1 MTQLRKLLSQIALLF
16 RTLYGRLTTLFQTPR
31 TAPVASVV
39 ITALAALVQL
49 LFPQSGFAI
58 LFTLLAI
65 YVVAHA
71 NMKLSIKVALA
82 VAPLLIT
89 VPIAGRQNFALMP
102 LMVQLCI
109 YIALALGLNLV
120 VGFAGLLD
128 LGYIAFFAGGAYV
141 YAIFA
146 SGQAAKFIPWFA
158 EHAPG
163 GLGGWWF
170 WAAIPFALAVA
181 AFLGIALGLPVL
193 RMRGDYLAIVTLGFG
208 EVIQVISR
216 NLDHPINITGGAPGI
231 APIKYPFFFGLP
243 AKYNGIAV
251 YVVGLIFV
259 TLTAIAM
266 MRLEQSRLGR
276 AWAAMRED
284 DIAARAM
291 GVPLVKMKLMAFAT
305 GASFSGAMGMLFAVK
320 QQFINPDTFGFMESI
335 GILAMIILGGLGSI
349 RGVIVGA
356 AAVTLLRF
364 QFLRDL
370 SDLFAGAG
378 LPPALD
384 ITKYQPLIFGL
395 ILVLMM
401 IYRKEGLVP
410 ATRPRIDIDQLGVAP
425 GSTQADSAAKAV
437 GQ

>member
-1 MTQLRKLLSQIALLF
+1 MTQLRKLYSQLV
-16 RTLYGRLTTLFQTPR
+16 GLFQSRR
-31 TAPVASVV
+31 TAPAASILLTVLTGLMQV
-39 ITALAALVQL
+39 LV
-49 LFPQSGFAI
+49 PQSGFSI
-58 LFTLLAI
+58 LFTLVAI

-71 NMKLSIKVALA
+71 NVHTVTKVVLA
-82 VAPLLIT
+82 VIPLLVA
-89 VPIAGRQNFALMP
+89 VPIAGRDNFALMP

-109 YIALALGLNLV
+109 YVALALGLNLV

-146 SGQAAKFIPWFA
+146 SGQAAKFLPWFA
-158 EHAPG
+158 EHAPT

-170 WAAIPFALAVA
+170 WAAIPIALAVA
-181 AFLGIALGLPVL
+181 ALLGIALGLPVL

-216 NLDHPINITGGAPGI
+216 NLDHPLNITGGAPGI
-231 APIKYPFFFGLP
+231 APIKYPFFFGIP
-243 AKYNGIAV
+243 AEYNGIAV
-251 YVVGLIFV
+251 YMVALVFA
-259 TLTAIAM
+259 TLTAMAM

-335 GILAMIILGGLGSI
+335 GILSMIILGGLGSI

-395 ILVLMM
+395 ILIVMM

-410 ATRPRIDIDQLGVAP
+410 ATRPQIDVDNLGAP
-425 GSTQADSAAKAV
+425 VPKPASSTQGKAL

>member
-1 MTQLRKLLSQIALLF
+1 MAQQQRRNPVRKSYTRFLDLLQSD
-16 RTLYGRLTTLFQTPR
+16 R
-31 TAPVASVV
+31 S
-39 ITALAALVQL
+39 ALATAGVLTLVAMAIQML
-49 LFPQSGFAI
+49 IPTSGFSI
-58 LFTLLAI
+58 LITLLVI
-65 YVVAHA
+65 YAVAHA
-71 NMKLSIKVALA
+71 ALKPAVKIGLA
-82 VAPLLIT
+82 VLPLLIA
-89 VPIAGRQNFALMP
+89 VPYAGQENYALLP
-102 LMVQLCI
+102 LMVQVCI
-109 YIALALGLNLV
+109 YVALALGLNLV

-158 EHAPG
+158 QHAPT

-170 WAAIPFALAVA
+170 WAAIPIALGVA
-181 AFLGIALGLPVL
+181 ALLGIALGLPVL

-216 NLDHPINITGGAPGI
+216 NLDHPIDITGGAPGI

-243 AKYNGIAV
+243 SEYNGIAV
-251 YVVGLIFV
+251 YVVALLFV
-259 TLTAIAM
+259 SLTAIAM
-266 MRLEQSRLGR
+266 FRLEQSRMGR

-291 GVPLVKMKLMAFAT
+291 GIPLVKMKLAAFAT
-305 GASFSGAMGMLFAVK
+305 GASFSGVMGMLFAVK
-320 QQFINPDTFGFMESI
+320 QQFINPETFGFMESI

-395 ILVLMM
+395 ILIVMM

-410 ATRPRIDIDQLGVAP
+410 ATRPQVDVEGLGAP
-425 GSTQADSAAKAV
+425 EPRTVEPPAQTKAM

>member
-1 MTQLRKLLSQIALLF
+1 MAQLRRLYNQIAV
-16 RTLYGRLTTLFQTPR
+16 LFQGHR
-31 TAPVASVV
+31 TALGAS
-39 ITALAALVQL
+39 IGLTALAALMQIFV
-49 LFPQSGFAI
+49 PQSGFSI
-58 LFTLLAI
+58 LFTLIAI

-71 NMKLSIKVALA
+71 NLRLVYKVALA
-82 VAPLLIT
+82 AAPLLIA
-89 VPIAGRQNFALMP
+89 VPIAGQENFALMP

-146 SGQAAKFIPWFA
+146 SGQAAKFLPWFA
-158 EHAPG
+158 EHAPT

-170 WAAIPFALAVA
+170 WAAIPIALAVA
-181 AFLGIALGLPVL
+181 ALLGIALGLPVL

-216 NLDHPINITGGAPGI
+216 NLDHPLNITGGAPGI
-231 APIKYPFFFGLP
+231 APIKYPYFFGLP
-243 AKYNGIAV
+243 VKYNGIAV
-251 YVVGLIFV
+251 YVVALVFV

-284 DIAARAM
+284 DIAARAV
-291 GVPLVKMKLMAFAT
+291 GIPLVKMKLMAFAT

-395 ILVLMM
+395 ILIVMM

-410 ATRPRIDIDQLGVAP
+410 ATRPTVDIENVGATAPPPTKPSKGKALG
-425 GSTQADSAAKAV
+425 Q
-437 GQ
+437 

>member
-1 MTQLRKLLSQIALLF
+1 MALIRRLLSQGYARFTGLLRSERTALGASIALILVTMFAMILFPSNGFALLF
-16 RTLYGRLTTLFQTPR
+16 TL
-31 TAPVASVV
+31 AM
-39 ITALAALVQL
+39 
-49 LFPQSGFAI
+49 
-58 LFTLLAI
+58 I

-71 NMKLSIKVALA
+71 SIQKMTKVILALF
-82 VAPLLIT
+82 PLLIAI
-89 VPIAGRQNFALMP
+89 PYASQENFALLP
-102 LMVQLCI
+102 VMVQICI
-109 YIALALGLNLV
+109 YAALALGLNLV

-158 EHAPG
+158 EHAPN

-170 WAAIPFALAVA
+170 WAAIPLALAVA

-208 EVIQVISR
+208 EVIQVVSR
-216 NLDHPINITGGAPGI
+216 NLDHPIDITGGTRGI
-231 APIKYPFFFGLP
+231 APIQAPYFFGLP
-243 AKYNGIAV
+243 SEYTKIGI
-251 YVVGLIFV
+251 YVVALLFV
-259 TLTAIAM
+259 TLTAVAM
-266 MRLEQSRLGR
+266 VRLEQSRLGR

-291 GVPLVKMKLMAFAT
+291 GIPLVKMKLLAFAT
-305 GASFSGAMGMLFAVK
+305 GASFSGTMGMLFAVH
-320 QQFINPDTFGFMESI
+320 QQAINPNTFGFMESI
-335 GILAMIILGGLGSI
+335 SILAMIILGGLGSI

-356 AAVTLLRF
+356 TAVTLLRL

-370 SDLFAGAG
+370 SDYFATAG

-395 ILVLMM
+395 ILIVMM

-410 ATRPRIDIDQLGVAP
+410 ATRPTVDLESLNVRPPAP
-425 GSTQADSAAKAV
+425 KPATADTDSAV

>member
-1 MTQLRKLLSQIALLF
+1 MAQLRKLYSQLA
-16 RTLYGRLTTLFQTPR
+16 GLFQAPR
-31 TAPVASVV
+31 TAVAASLTLTL
-39 ITALAALVQL
+39 IAGLVQI
-49 LFPQSGFAI
+49 FIPQSGFSI
-58 LFTLLAI
+58 LFTLIAI
-65 YVVAHA
+65 YAVAHA
-71 NMKLSIKVALA
+71 AIPTMAKVLLA
-82 VAPLLIT
+82 VLPLLVA
-89 VPIAGRQNFALMP
+89 VPIAGQDNFALLP
-102 LMVQLCI
+102 LMIQLCI
-109 YIALALGLNLV
+109 YVALALGLNLV

-158 EHAPG
+158 ENAPM

-170 WAAIPFALAVA
+170 WAAIPIALAVA
-181 AFLGIALGLPVL
+181 ALLGIALGLPVL

-243 AKYNGIAV
+243 TQYNGIAV
-251 YVVGLIFV
+251 YMVALLFA

-320 QQFINPDTFGFMESI
+320 QQFINPETFGFMESI

-384 ITKYQPLIFGL
+384 ITKYQPLLFGL
-395 ILVLMM
+395 ILIVMM

-410 ATRPRIDIDQLGVAP
+410 ATRPHIDIDSLGAP
-425 GSTQADSAAKAV
+425 APKPASSAKGKAL

>member
-1 MTQLRKLLSQIALLF
+1 MKVLFKPIGAAL
-16 RTLYGRLTTLFQTPR
+16 TWYNGRLTNP
-31 TAPVASVV
+31 A
-39 ITALAALVQL
+39 TALPAAGALTLIAAVLQVL
-49 LFPQSGFAI
+49 LPSNGFAI
-58 LFTLLAI
+58 LLSLLAVMAASAAAI
-65 YVVAHA
+65 RPLYKWGLAAVILVGVLPYAGTE
-71 NMKLSIKVALA
+71 NPALA
-82 VAPLLIT
+82 
-89 VPIAGRQNFALMP
+89 P
-102 LMVQLCI
+102 LMVQMFI

-146 SGQAAKFIPWFA
+146 SNQAAKFSDWFA
-158 EHAPG
+158 ENAPM

-170 WAAIPFALAVA
+170 WAALPLAIGVA
-181 AFLGIALGLPVL
+181 ALLGLMLGLPVL

-216 NLDHPINITGGAPGI
+216 NLDHPVNITGGAPGI
-231 APIKYPFFFGLP
+231 APINPPSLGPINLGSP
-243 AKYNGIAV
+243 TGI
-251 YVVGLIFV
+251 YFLGLIFTV
-259 TLTAIAM
+259 LVGLAM
-266 MRLEQSRLGR
+266 TRLEQSRLGR

-305 GASFSGAMGMLFAVK
+305 GASFSGAMGMLFAIK

-370 SDLFAGAG
+370 SDYFATWG
-378 LPPALD
+378 LPPAID
-384 ITKYQPLIFGL
+384 VTKYQPLLFGL
-395 ILVLMM
+395 ILIVMM
-401 IYRKEGLVP
+401 IFKQEGLVP
-410 ATRPRIDIDQLGVAP
+410 ATRPTVDIAELERTVPPSRKGATVAR
-425 GSTQADSAAKAV
+425 
-437 GQ
+437 

>member
-1 MTQLRKLLSQIALLF
+1 MA
-16 RTLYGRLTTLFQTPR
+16 RLTNPIRQVVNRFVGLFQSSR
-31 TAPVASVV
+31 TALGASIVL
-39 ITALAALVQL
+39 TLATM
-49 LFPQSGFAI
+49 LFQVFAPQSGFAI
-58 LFTLLAI
+58 LFILLAI
-65 YVVAHA
+65 YGIAHA
-71 NMKLSIKVALA
+71 EVKPWMKVVLALF
-82 VAPLLIT
+82 PLLIA
-89 VPIAGRQNFALMP
+89 VPYAGQENYALMP

-109 YIALALGLNLV
+109 YTALALGLNLV

-141 YAIFA
+141 YSIFA
-146 SGQAAKFIPWFA
+146 SGQAAKFLPWFA
-158 EHAPG
+158 AHAPG

-170 WAAIPFALAVA
+170 WAAIPIALGVA
-181 AFLGIALGLPVL
+181 ALLGIALGLPVL

-208 EVIQVISR
+208 EVIQVIAR

-231 APIKYPFFFGLP
+231 SPIKPPYFFGLP
-243 AKYNGIAV
+243 TEYTGIGI
-251 YVVGLIFV
+251 YVVALLFAA
-259 TLTAIAM
+259 LTAIAM
-266 MRLEQSRLGR
+266 TRLEQSRLGR

-291 GVPLVKMKLMAFAT
+291 GVPLVKMKLAAFAT

-384 ITKYQPLIFGL
+384 ITKYQPMIFGL
-395 ILVLMM
+395 ILVVMM

-410 ATRPRIDIDQLGVAP
+410 ATRPKVDVENLGAP
-425 GSTQADSAAKAV
+425 EPRPVDPAAKTKAM